1 MHCLFSKALQHP
13 ILSNRLDVG
22 KLQTRRPS
30 SVHPVIAVPE
40 AVLGRA
46 TGQSR
51 ERAPSLIAAASTSVQ
66 LEPTLHV
73 GQHLEQAQLQS
84 LQPVQPDHHQKL
96 VTLFQPGREYE
107 MSGEEGKASEEER
120 EGKMVEETVPQMLEN
135 GESERMNSSQ
145 MRSSDLSSSKKQG
158 VEKSELGESVKEVTI
173 FSEDPMENVV
183 VAVNNQTDESVER
196 SSFNLKAEE
205 MRKPADSTKVNT
217 TMSSPKK
224 DILEEKLASLQRRLD
239 ATLKQLAASKTVEP
253 RASLRGGQ
261 LFEGGK
267 GGLVRL
273 DPRKLLRGR
282 TLIEEELEPRR
293 LVRERTNVLTDG
305 EEGSTSQEGRVA
317 MMFTQTDSVQEEP
330 IRYFYLI

>member
-1 MHCLFSKALQHP
+1 M
-13 ILSNRLDVG
+13 DVG

-66 LEPTLHV
+66 LAPTLHD
-73 GQHLEQAQLQS
+73 GQHLQQAQLQS

-120 EGKMVEETVPQMLEN
+120 EGKMVEETVPQMLEELEN
-135 GESERMNSSQ
+135 GESERMSGSQ
-145 MRSSDLSSSKKQG
+145 MRSSDLSSSEKQG

-305 EEGSTSQEGRVA
+305 EEGSWMRTDTTSQEGRVA

>member
-1 MHCLFSKALQHP
+1 
-13 ILSNRLDVG
+13 
-22 KLQTRRPS
+22 
-30 SVHPVIAVPE
+30 
-40 AVLGRA
+40 
-46 TGQSR
+46 
-51 ERAPSLIAAASTSVQ
+51 
-66 LEPTLHV
+66 
-73 GQHLEQAQLQS
+73 
-84 LQPVQPDHHQKL
+84 
-96 VTLFQPGREYE
+96 
-107 MSGEEGKASEEER
+107 
-120 EGKMVEETVPQMLEN
+120 MVEETVPQMLEELEN
-135 GESERMNSSQ
+135 GESERMSGSQ